1 VRNMG
6 QFNRGGRNQQVWVE
20 DYPDA
25 EVFAKDSVPSERP
38 KGSWT
43 NGVKAWKKATS
54 STSAEW
60 VGWFTKPRL
69 RRQRKANSQW
79 FRPERVVASESFD
92 EEE

>member
-1 VRNMG
+1 MG
-6 QFNRGGRNQQVWVE
+6 KFNRGGRNQRMWVE

-25 EVFAKDSVPSERP
+25 EVFAKDSVPLERP

-54 STSAEW
+54 SEPAEW
-60 VGWFTKPRL
+60 VGWFTQPRL

-79 FRPERVVASESFD
+79 FLPQRVIPEFSSD